1 MHKLGVAALLIV
13 ACRPDA
19 VRPAVAPGA
28 VRIGVG
34 SLDARMS
41 EERADAYRKQ
51 VEHAPP
57 PLSLS
62 PPDGNELELRA
73 IDAAV
78 TIQGPLAH
86 TELHVTFHNTE
97 NRTREGRFSIT
108 LPAGAAVG
116 RFAMKIAEV

>member
-1 MHKLGVAALLIV
+1 MHKLGVAVLLIV
-13 ACRPDA
+13 ACRPSDA
-19 VRPAVAPGA
+19 VRPAVARGE

-34 SLDARMS
+34 NLEARMS

-51 VEHAPP
+51 VEHAAP

-86 TELHVTFHNTE
+86 TELHLVFFNNE
-97 NRTREGRFSIT
+97 ARIREGRFSIT

-116 RFAMKIAEV
+116 